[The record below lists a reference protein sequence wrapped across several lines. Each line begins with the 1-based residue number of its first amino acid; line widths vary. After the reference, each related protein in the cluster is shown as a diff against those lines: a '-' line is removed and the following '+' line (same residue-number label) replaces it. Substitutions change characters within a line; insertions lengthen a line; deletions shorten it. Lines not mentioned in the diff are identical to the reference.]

1 MPDAMTRTV
10 CAVVLFAGLFAPV
23 ARAEETSITFALV
36 PKQVNN
42 SFFDLADEGC
52 KLAASKLPDVSCL
65 YVGPADEGDAQAQAD
80 IIDDLIAGVYGPIS
94 GMSVSVSDETVTG
107 AAIDRAVN
115 AGIPVVTFDSDAK
128 ESERTAYVGT
138 NNMDFGQELG
148 KLLVQLDP
156 VGGNYG
162 IISSFAPNVVIKAE
176 GVRTRLEDSK
186 WIEDPTS
193 PKDCLGDIDLFY
205 QQLEEFAADPNIG
218 AILPTGGWGFL
229 TNDTSRWTKIKDKYS
244 NVTIVASETFG
255 IALDLMSR
263 GYVDGL
269 VGQLPFNMG
278 ELSIEALWDLHRGIQ
293 IDEYIWGTAFTEVL
307 LFPLELPDP
316 NINYNYIDNLAILGY
331 FMFGLIAASS
341 LGLGAWTYAKRSKR
355 IVRASQP
362 MFLGMICVGVLIMAS
377 TLIPLTVDDQ
387 YYSQQ
392 ATNIACMS
400 LPWCV
405 SIGFTTTF
413 AALFSKTVSPLK
425 RGLAL
430 VLFLFQKYRF
440 NLPYYVVVRSYII
453 YMFVPFDIVKVAGK
467 PDIPQSIAFY
477 SHEGNVD
484 GCYLAIC
491 GFDDGQCNCSYLL
504 DND

>member
-1 MPDAMTRTV
+1 MTSMQRHRQQAKRRMPDAMTCTV
-10 CAVVLFAGLFAPV
+10 CAITLFAGLFAPV

-94 GMSVSVSDETVTG
+94 GMS
-107 AAIDRAVN
+107 IDRAVS

-138 NNMDFGQELG
+138 NNMDFGQEMG

-218 AILPTGGWGFL
+218 AILPTGAWGFL
-229 TNDTSRWTKIKDKYS
+229 TEDTSRWS
-244 NVTIVASETFG
+244 
-255 IALDLMSR
+255 
-263 GYVDGL
+263 
-269 VGQLPFNMG
+269 P
-278 ELSIEALWDLHRGIQ
+278 
-293 IDEYIWGTAFTEVL
+293 
-307 LFPLELPDP
+307 
-316 NINYNYIDNLAILGY
+316 
-331 FMFGLIAASS
+331 
-341 LGLGAWTYAKRSKR
+341 WTS
-355 IVRASQP
+355 
-362 MFLGMICVGVLIMAS
+362 
-377 TLIPLTVDDQ
+377 
-387 YYSQQ
+387 
-392 ATNIACMS
+392 
-400 LPWCV
+400 
-405 SIGFTTTF
+405 
-413 AALFSKTVSPLK
+413 
-425 RGLAL
+425 
-430 VLFLFQKYRF
+430 
-440 NLPYYVVVRSYII
+440 
-453 YMFVPFDIVKVAGK
+453 
-467 PDIPQSIAFY
+467 
-477 SHEGNVD
+477 
-484 GCYLAIC
+484 
-491 GFDDGQCNCSYLL
+491 
-504 DND
+504 

>member
-138 NNMDFGQELG
+138 NNMDFGQEMG

-193 PKDCLGDIDLFY
+193 PKDCLGDSDLFY

-218 AILPTGGWGFL
+218 AILPTGAWGFL
-229 TNDTSRWTKIKDKYS
+229 TEDTSRWTQIKDKYP

-331 FMFGLIAASS
+331 VMFGLIAASS

-430 VLFLFQKYRF
+430 VLFLFQKYRV
-440 NLPYYVVVRSYII
+440 NPPYV
-453 YMFVPFDIVKVAGK
+453 
-467 PDIPQSIAFY
+467 
-477 SHEGNVD
+477 
-484 GCYLAIC
+484 
-491 GFDDGQCNCSYLL
+491 
-504 DND
+504 